1 MTHSATFLGPVNHLP
16 AEGAAFEP
24 AGATQIERC
33 ASLFSDSSIYFDIS
47 LDGVVVVINPQEAE
61 LFQVFTLELN
71 ENSHDLAPQW
81 SDKAYEIHL
90 QSLFPDATAFETL
103 SDASEPED
111 FVRRF
116 LEVLGSSLSDSELGH
131 ARATLPLIR
140 WQAGGDENSA
150 RVQLLGLLLA
160 DGNQF
165 EAFCESNKGE
175 FGFIF
180 EDAEVQAHGVREAIT
195 VLALLGVT
203 LGSVTN
209 AEAGLFSNM
218 GKKKEMR
225 IQQVAYQSTVQQ
237 APAPLKQPTTQTG
250 WQDVHRDAYIN
261 HDLLAASKDAKKKIV
276 IDVSKQRA
284 YLIVDNTIALDTAIS
299 TARSGKFTPRGEF
312 KITERVKTG
321 KTSTIYGCALPYW
334 QRLDESAIGLHV
346 GDLPG
351 YAASAGC
358 VRLPE
363 SVAPIL
369 FENTASGVT
378 VQIVDSWNPAS
389 LNQNQSIAQQDIIVA
404 QVIPEQV
411 EG

>member
-1 MTHSATFLGPVNHLP
+1 MKHSATFLGPVNQLP
-16 AEGAAFEP
+16 AEGSDFRP
-24 AGATQIERC
+24 SGTTQVERC
-33 ASLFSDSSIYFDIS
+33 ASLFSESSIYFDVS
-47 LDGVVVVINPQEAE
+47 LDGVTVLTNPQESE
-61 LFQVFTLELN
+61 VFQVFTLNLN
-71 ENSHDLAPQW
+71 ENTPETSPEW
-81 SDKAYEIHL
+81 SDKAFEIQL
-90 QSLFPDATAFETL
+90 QGLFPDASAFETL

-116 LEVLGSSLSDSELGH
+116 LEVLGSSLGDSEIGRH
-131 ARATLPLIR
+131 RATLPLIR
-140 WQAGGDENSA
+140 WQPGEDQNSA

-160 DGNQF
+160 DENQF
-165 EAFCESNKGE
+165 EAFCESNQGE

-195 VLALLGVT
+195 VLALLGIT

-209 AEAGLFSNM
+209 AEAGLFQNM
-218 GKKKEMR
+218 SKKKEMR
-225 IQQVAYQSTVQQ
+225 IQQVSYQNSVRQ
-237 APAPLKQPTTQTG
+237 APSPIQPQTQRTG
-250 WQDVHRDAYIN
+250 WQDVHQDAYIN
-261 HDLLAASKDAKKKIV
+261 HDLLAASKGAKKKII

-284 YLIVDNTIALDTAIS
+284 YLIVDNTIALDTAVS
-299 TARSGKFTPRGEF
+299 TARSGKYTPRGEF
-312 KITERVKTG
+312 KITERVKSG
-321 KTSTIYGCALPYW
+321 KTSTIYGCSLPYW
-334 QRLDESAIGLHV
+334 QRLDESPVGLHV

-351 YAASAGC
+351 YPASAGC

-389 LNQNQSIAQQDIIVA
+389 LNQTIAQQDIIVA
-404 QVIPEQV
+404 QVVPQQQ

>member
-1 MTHSATFLGPVNHLP
+1 M
-16 AEGAAFEP
+16 
-24 AGATQIERC
+24 
-33 ASLFSDSSIYFDIS
+33 
-47 LDGVVVVINPQEAE
+47 
-61 LFQVFTLELN
+61 
-71 ENSHDLAPQW
+71 
-81 SDKAYEIHL
+81 
-90 QSLFPDATAFETL
+90 
-103 SDASEPED
+103 
-111 FVRRF
+111 
-116 LEVLGSSLSDSELGH
+116 LGSSLGDTGIGEH
-131 ARATLPLIR
+131 HATLPLIR
-140 WQAGGDENSA
+140 WQAGEDGNSA

-160 DGNQF
+160 DENQF
-165 EAFCESNKGE
+165 EAFCESNQGE

-180 EDAEVQAHGVREAIT
+180 EDAEIRAHGVREAIT
-195 VLALLGVT
+195 VLALLGIT

-209 AEAGLFSNM
+209 AEAGLFSNL

-225 IQQVAYQSTVQQ
+225 IQQIAYQNTVKQT
-237 APAPLKQPTTQTG
+237 PAPLKQQTSPTG

-284 YLIVDNTIALDTAIS
+284 YLIIDNTIALDTAVS
-299 TARSGKFTPRGEF
+299 TARSGKYTPRGEF

-334 QRLDESAIGLHV
+334 QRLDQSAIGLHV

-351 YAASAGC
+351 YPASAGC

-369 FENTASGVT
+369 FANTASGVT
-378 VQIVDSWNPAS
+378 VQIIDSWNPAN
-389 LNQNQSIAQQDIIVA
+389 LHQNQNQSIAQQDIIVA
-404 QVIPEQV
+404 QVIPQQV